1 MKKFSFIIITTA
13 LLLSFFSCKDDNENE
28 DENQYPAYSQLKVG
42 NYWVYEIYRID
53 STGAETLLEI
63 QDSCY
68 VEKDTLINNTKYFKV
83 VKSYPYSKVWESVSY
98 QRDSLHYIVDSNG
111 EILFSSKDFS
121 NVFRKEY
128 ILTTEGGDTIC
139 EVITKMEDMLFVV
152 RSSTATYYAY
162 GAVEQ
167 YKMFPDWEQAGN
179 PRYRYFMYSENI
191 GLVCETQPL
200 FSADPNVYERRL
212 IRYHV
217 AD

>member
-1 MKKFSFIIITTA
+1 MKKACILLFTTV
-13 LLLSFFSCKDDNENE
+13 LLLSFVSCKDDDNNEE
-28 DENQYPAYSQLKVG
+28 ENQYPAYSQLKVG

-53 STGAETLLEI
+53 SAGAETLLDV

-83 VKSYPYSKVWESVSY
+83 VKSYPYSKDWVSVSY
-98 QRDSLHYIVDSNG
+98 QRDSLHYIVNSKG
-111 EILFSSKDFS
+111 EILFSSQDFTSIFKKDFL
-121 NVFRKEY
+121 VTF
-128 ILTTEGGDTIC
+128 EGGDTIC
-139 EVITKMEDMLFVV
+139 EVIKKMNDMLFVV
-152 RSSTATYYAY
+152 KSSTASYYAY
-162 GAVEQ
+162 SAVE
-167 YKMFPDWEQAGN
+167 MFNMYPGWDKAGN
-179 PRYRYFMYSENI
+179 PRYRYYMYSENI